1 MSKTKGLSK
10 KKKLLKTLIHKYLPL
25 QVLLTVFLYAVI
37 VFINIPINK
46 WLTLNCQKWSSGEYH
61 FYDAFF
67 ILPFAE
73 LLIFAIMSAVICAVY
88 YFVSGIIA
96 YRNYCYIPLTED
108 EIKKKGFKNADTI
121 IVNASL
127 CEPNVVSGYDSVVN
141 AEVVKSMILIKYAGA
156 IAEELIFG
164 HYDAGSFLGSNSDF
178 KNATELIKGY
188 ITMIDPERSKTLLDD
203 ELKDQLIDISKTFY
217 QECKELLSCNIKL
230 VEHLSN
236 VLTYKERLTTEEV
249 LEIINAFK
257 ESKEINT

>member
-1 MSKTKGLSK
+1 M
-10 KKKLLKTLIHKYLPL
+10 
-25 QVLLTVFLYAVI
+25 
-37 VFINIPINK
+37 
-46 WLTLNCQKWSSGEYH
+46 
-61 FYDAFF
+61 
-67 ILPFAE
+67 
-73 LLIFAIMSAVICAVY
+73 
-88 YFVSGIIA
+88 
-96 YRNYCYIPLTED
+96 
-108 EIKKKGFKNADTI
+108 
-121 IVNASL
+121 NASL